1 MMSEYVTPTIT
12 CGNFTKGKH
21 YKVFREY
28 QGPGAAVRVKIN
40 DDNGLS
46 VMAFVGVPS
55 SLLCYKGCF
64 HRVSFELSD
73 AISMAAKSEAS
84 LAFEEIQ
91 NSEPFVFRGGRL
103 YINKA
108 KIGDA
113 VIHNA
118 TVKASDAPK
127 GRLVFQHNGKQH
139 DALAL
144 LERNEQLEKSINE
157 LIAANEEVRKI
168 LRCPDGFDIRKQAQV
183 VRTLA
188 DTLLAIS
195 K

>member
-21 YKVFREY
+21 YKIISEMPKGRVLIEDDA
-28 QGPGAAVRVKIN
+28 GETAIVRV
-40 DDNGLS
+40 DGRT
-46 VMAFVGVPS
+46 S
-55 SLLCYKGCF
+55 SKLDYSGKF
-64 HRVSFELSD
+64 HRVSFELNNALNIAARAEAMAWRLNSD
-73 AISMAAKSEAS
+73 GTM
-84 LAFEEIQ
+84 
-91 NSEPFVFRGGRL
+91 R
-103 YINKA
+103 INNA
-108 KIGDA
+108 KIGGA
-113 VIHNA
+113 IISKN
-118 TVKASDAPK
+118 T
-127 GRLVFQHNGKQH
+127 LIFQHNGKKH

-144 LERNEQLEKSINE
+144 VERNEQLEKKINE

-188 DTLLAIS
+188 DTLLDIT

>member
-1 MMSEYVTPTIT
+1 MSDYVTPTIT

-21 YKVFREY
+21 YEVFREY
-28 QGPGAAVRVKIN
+28 PGVGAADRVRIN
-40 DDNGLS
+40 DDSGLS
-46 VMAFVGVPS
+46 VIAFIGVPS

-64 HRVSFELSD
+64 HRVSFETSD
-73 AISMAAKSEAS
+73 AISMSGVYRKEP
-84 LAFEEIQ
+84 IQ
-91 NSEPFVFRGGRL
+91 NSEPFVFRDGRL

-108 KIGDA
+108 KVGGAIMTSGALKPSGEDL
-113 VIHNA
+113 V
-118 TVKASDAPK
+118 
-127 GRLVFQHNGKQH
+127 GRC
-139 DALAL
+139 
-144 LERNEQLEKSINE
+144 ERLQEQVNE

>member
-1 MMSEYVTPTIT
+1 MTSEYVTPTIT

-21 YKVFREY
+21 YKIMAEILK
-28 QGPGAAVRVKIN
+28 VRVLIE
-40 DDNGLS
+40 DDAGQTAI
-46 VMAFVGVPS
+46 VRIDGKPS
-55 SLLCYKGCF
+55 SKLDYNGKF
-64 HRVSFELSD
+64 HRVSFETSD

-84 LAFEEIQ
+84 LAFEEIK

-103 YINKA
+103 YINEA
-108 KIGDA
+108 KIGGAIMTSGALKPSGEDLA
-113 VIHNA
+113 
-118 TVKASDAPK
+118 
-127 GRLVFQHNGKQH
+127 GRC
-139 DALAL
+139 
-144 LERNEQLEKSINE
+144 ERLQEQVNE
-157 LIAANEEVRKI
+157 LIAVNEEVRKI

>member
-28 QGPGAAVRVKIN
+28 PGEGAADRVRIN
-40 DDNGLS
+40 DDSGLS
-46 VMAFVGVPS
+46 VIAFVGVPS

-64 HRVSFELSD
+64 HRVSFESSD
-73 AISMAAKSEAS
+73 ANSMAGVYYREP
-84 LAFEEIQ
+84 IQ
-91 NSEPFVFRGGRL
+91 NSEPFVFRDGRL

-108 KIGDA
+108 KIGET

-118 TVKASDAPK
+118 VVKNSDWQNS
-127 GRLVFQHNGKQH
+127 RLVFQHNGKQH

-144 LERNEQLEKSINE
+144 LERNEQLERNINE

>member
-1 MMSEYVTPTIT
+1 MSDYVTPTIT

-21 YKVFREY
+21 YKI
-28 QGPGAAVRVKIN
+28 AAEILNGRVLIEDDAGQMAVVRIDGK
-40 DDNGLS
+40 
-46 VMAFVGVPS
+46 PS
-55 SLLCYKGCF
+55 SKLDYNGKF
-64 HRVSFELSD
+64 HRVSFESSP
-73 AISMAAKSEAS
+73 I
-84 LAFEEIQ
+84 
-91 NSEPFVFRGGRL
+91 PFVFRDGRL

-108 KIGDA
+108 KIGGAIMTSGALKPSGEDL
-113 VIHNA
+113 V
-118 TVKASDAPK
+118 
-127 GRLVFQHNGKQH
+127 GRC
-139 DALAL
+139 
-144 LERNEQLEKSINE
+144 ERLQEQVNE

>member
-21 YKVFREY
+21 YKVLSEMSKTRVIIEDDT
-28 QGPGAAVRVKIN
+28 GETAIVRIDGKE
-40 DDNGLS
+40 
-46 VMAFVGVPS
+46 S
-55 SLLCYKGCF
+55 SKLDYSGKF
-64 HRVSFELSD
+64 YRVSFELNNALNIAARAEALSKKLIRNSD
-73 AISMAAKSEAS
+73 
-84 LAFEEIQ
+84 
-91 NSEPFVFRGGRL
+91 PFVARDGCL
-103 YINKA
+103 YINDA
-108 KIGDA
+108 KIGGA
-113 VIHNA
+113 IIHNA
-118 TVKASDAPK
+118 VVKESDWQK
-127 GRLVFQHNGKQH
+127 STIIFEHNGKKH

-144 LERNEQLEKSINE
+144 LERNEQLEKNINK

-188 DTLLAIS
+188 DALLDIT

>member
-1 MMSEYVTPTIT
+1 MSDYVTPTIT

-21 YKVFREY
+21 YKI
-28 QGPGAAVRVKIN
+28 AAEILNGRVLIEDDAGQMAVVRIDGK
-40 DDNGLS
+40 
-46 VMAFVGVPS
+46 PS
-55 SLLCYKGCF
+55 SKLDYNGKF
-64 HRVSFELSD
+64 HRVSFEPSP
-73 AISMAAKSEAS
+73 I
-84 LAFEEIQ
+84 
-91 NSEPFVFRGGRL
+91 PFVFRDGQL

-113 VIHNA
+113 VIHDA

>member
-1 MMSEYVTPTIT
+1 MSDYVTPTIT

-21 YKVFREY
+21 YEVFREY
-28 QGPGAAVRVKIN
+28 PGVGAADRVRIN
-40 DDNGLS
+40 DDSGLS
-46 VMAFVGVPS
+46 VIAFVGVPS

-64 HRVSFELSD
+64 HRVNFETSD
-73 AISMAAKSEAS
+73 SISMSGVYRKES
-84 LAFEEIQ
+84 IQ
-91 NSEPFVFRGGRL
+91 NSEPFVFRDGRL

-108 KIGDA
+108 KIGGAIMTSGALRPSGEDL
-113 VIHNA
+113 V
-118 TVKASDAPK
+118 
-127 GRLVFQHNGKQH
+127 GRC
-139 DALAL
+139 
-144 LERNEQLEKSINE
+144 ERLQEQVNE

>member
-21 YKVFREY
+21 YKVLSEMPKGRVLIEDDA
-28 QGPGAAVRVKIN
+28 GETAIVRV
-40 DDNGLS
+40 DGRT
-46 VMAFVGVPS
+46 S
-55 SLLCYKGCF
+55 SKLDYSGKF
-64 HRVSFELSD
+64 HRVSFELNN
-73 AISMAAKSEAS
+73 ALNIAARAEAMAW
-84 LAFEEIQ
+84 
-91 NSEPFVFRGGRL
+91 RL
-103 YINKA
+103 NRDGTMRINNA
-108 KIGDA
+108 KIGGA
-113 VIHNA
+113 IISKN
-118 TVKASDAPK
+118 T
-127 GRLVFQHNGKQH
+127 LIFQHNGKKH

-144 LERNEQLEKSINE
+144 VERNEQLEKKINE

-188 DTLLAIS
+188 DTLLDIT

>member
-12 CGNFTKGKH
+12 CGNFTKGKN

-28 QGPGAAVRVKIN
+28 PGPGAAVRVKIN
-40 DDNGLS
+40 DAKAII
-46 VMAFVGVPS
+46 VIAFVGVPS

-64 HRVSFELSD
+64 HRVSFETSD
-73 AISMAAKSEAS
+73 AISMSGVYRKEP
-84 LAFEEIQ
+84 IQ
-91 NSEPFVFRGGRL
+91 NSEPFVFRDGRL

-118 TVKASDAPK
+118 TVKTSDATK

-144 LERNEQLEKSINE
+144 LERNEQLERNINE

-188 DTLLAIS
+188 DTLLDIT

>member
-1 MMSEYVTPTIT
+1 MSDYVTPTIT

-21 YKVFREY
+21 YKIE
-28 QGPGAAVRVKIN
+28 AAEILNGRVLIEDDAGQMAVVRIDGK
-40 DDNGLS
+40 
-46 VMAFVGVPS
+46 PS
-55 SLLCYKGCF
+55 SKLDYNGKF
-64 HRVSFELSD
+64 HRVSFEPSP
-73 AISMAAKSEAS
+73 I
-84 LAFEEIQ
+84 
-91 NSEPFVFRGGRL
+91 PFLFRDGQL

-113 VIHNA
+113 VIHDA

>member
-21 YKVFREY
+21 YKVLSEMPKGRVLIEDDA
-28 QGPGAAVRVKIN
+28 GETAIVRV
-40 DDNGLS
+40 DGRT
-46 VMAFVGVPS
+46 S
-55 SLLCYKGCF
+55 SKLDYSGKF
-64 HRVSFELSD
+64 HRVSFELNN
-73 AISMAAKSEAS
+73 ALNIAARAEAMAW
-84 LAFEEIQ
+84 
-91 NSEPFVFRGGRL
+91 RL
-103 YINKA
+103 NRDGTMRINNA
-108 KIGDA
+108 KIGSA
-113 VIHNA
+113 IISKN
-118 TVKASDAPK
+118 T
-127 GRLVFQHNGKQH
+127 LIFQHNGKKH

-144 LERNEQLEKSINE
+144 VERNEQLEKQINE

-188 DTLLAIS
+188 DTLLDIT

>member
-21 YKVFREY
+21 YKIISEMPKGRVLIEDDA
-28 QGPGAAVRVKIN
+28 GETAIVRV
-40 DDNGLS
+40 DGRT
-46 VMAFVGVPS
+46 S
-55 SLLCYKGCF
+55 SKLDYSGKF
-64 HRVSFELSD
+64 YRVSFELNN
-73 AISMAAKSEAS
+73 ALNIAARAEAMAW
-84 LAFEEIQ
+84 
-91 NSEPFVFRGGRL
+91 RL
-103 YINKA
+103 NRDGTMHINNA
-108 KIGDA
+108 KIGSA
-113 VIHNA
+113 IISKN
-118 TVKASDAPK
+118 T
-127 GRLVFQHNGKQH
+127 LIFQHNGKKH

-144 LERNEQLEKSINE
+144 VERNEQLEKKINE

-188 DTLLAIS
+188 DTLLDIT

>member
-1 MMSEYVTPTIT
+1 MSDYVTPTIT

-21 YKVFREY
+21 YKIMAEELLNGRVLIEDDAG
-28 QGPGAAVRVKIN
+28 QTAIVRIDGK
-40 DDNGLS
+40 
-46 VMAFVGVPS
+46 PS
-55 SLLCYKGCF
+55 SKLDYNGKF
-64 HRVSFELSD
+64 HRVSFETSD
-73 AISMAAKSEAS
+73 AISMSGVYRKEP
-84 LAFEEIQ
+84 IQ

-108 KIGDA
+108 KIGGAIMTSGALKPSGEDL
-113 VIHNA
+113 V
-118 TVKASDAPK
+118 
-127 GRLVFQHNGKQH
+127 GRC
-139 DALAL
+139 
-144 LERNEQLEKSINE
+144 ERLQEQVNE

>member
-21 YKVFREY
+21 YKVLSEMPKGRVLIEDDA
-28 QGPGAAVRVKIN
+28 GETAIVRV
-40 DDNGLS
+40 DGRT
-46 VMAFVGVPS
+46 S
-55 SLLCYKGCF
+55 SKLDYSGKF
-64 HRVSFELSD
+64 HRVSFELNN
-73 AISMAAKSEAS
+73 ALNIAARAEAMAW
-84 LAFEEIQ
+84 
-91 NSEPFVFRGGRL
+91 RL
-103 YINKA
+103 NRDGTMHINNA
-108 KIGDA
+108 KIGGA
-113 VIHNA
+113 IISKN
-118 TVKASDAPK
+118 T
-127 GRLVFQHNGKQH
+127 LVFQHNGKKH

-144 LERNEQLEKSINE
+144 VERNEQLEKKINE

-188 DTLLAIS
+188 DTLLDIT

>member
-1 MMSEYVTPTIT
+1 MSDYVTPTIT

-21 YKVFREY
+21 YKILSELSKARVIIRDDAGET
-28 QGPGAAVRVKIN
+28 AIVRIDGKE
-40 DDNGLS
+40 
-46 VMAFVGVPS
+46 S
-55 SLLCYKGCF
+55 SKLDYSGKF
-64 HRVSFELSD
+64 HRVSFESSP
-73 AISMAAKSEAS
+73 I
-84 LAFEEIQ
+84 
-91 NSEPFVFRGGRL
+91 PFVFRGGRM

-108 KIGDA
+108 RIGDT

-118 TVKASDAPK
+118 AVKASDAPK

-144 LERNEQLEKSINE
+144 LERNEQLEQGIKE
-157 LIAANEEVRKI
+157 LIAANEEVRRI

-188 DTLLAIS
+188 DALLDIT

>member
-21 YKVFREY
+21 YKIISEMPKGRVLIEDDA
-28 QGPGAAVRVKIN
+28 GETAIVRV
-40 DDNGLS
+40 DGRT
-46 VMAFVGVPS
+46 S
-55 SLLCYKGCF
+55 SKLDYSGKF
-64 HRVSFELSD
+64 HRVSFELNN
-73 AISMAAKSEAS
+73 ALNIAARAEAMAW
-84 LAFEEIQ
+84 
-91 NSEPFVFRGGRL
+91 RL
-103 YINKA
+103 NRDGTMHINNA
-108 KIGDA
+108 KIGGA
-113 VIHNA
+113 IISKN
-118 TVKASDAPK
+118 T
-127 GRLVFQHNGKQH
+127 LIFQHNGKKH

-144 LERNEQLEKSINE
+144 VERNEQLEKKINE

-188 DTLLAIS
+188 DTLLDIT

>member
-1 MMSEYVTPTIT
+1 MSDYVTPTIT

-21 YKVFREY
+21 YKIEAEILNGRVLIEDDAG
-28 QGPGAAVRVKIN
+28 QMAVVRIDGK
-40 DDNGLS
+40 
-46 VMAFVGVPS
+46 PS
-55 SLLCYKGCF
+55 SKLDYNGKF
-64 HRVSFELSD
+64 HRVSFEPSP
-73 AISMAAKSEAS
+73 I
-84 LAFEEIQ
+84 
-91 NSEPFVFRGGRL
+91 PFVFRDGRM

-139 DALAL
+139 DVLAL
-144 LERNEQLEKSINE
+144 LERNEQLERNINE
-157 LIAANEEVRKI
+157 LIAANEEARKI

>member
-1 MMSEYVTPTIT
+1 MSDYVTPTIT

-21 YKVFREY
+21 YKILAEILK
-28 QGPGAAVRVKIN
+28 VRVLIE
-40 DDNGLS
+40 DDAGQTAI
-46 VMAFVGVPS
+46 VRIDGKPS
-55 SLLCYKGCF
+55 SKLDYNGKF
-64 HRVSFELSD
+64 HRVSFETSD
-73 AISMAAKSEAS
+73 AISMSGVYRKEP
-84 LAFEEIQ
+84 IQ

-108 KIGDA
+108 KIGGAIMTSGALKPSGEDL
-113 VIHNA
+113 V
-118 TVKASDAPK
+118 
-127 GRLVFQHNGKQH
+127 GRC
-139 DALAL
+139 
-144 LERNEQLEKSINE
+144 ERLQEQVNE

>member
-21 YKVFREY
+21 YKIISEMPKGRVLIEDDA
-28 QGPGAAVRVKIN
+28 GETAIVRV
-40 DDNGLS
+40 DGRT
-46 VMAFVGVPS
+46 S
-55 SLLCYKGCF
+55 SKLDYSGKF
-64 HRVSFELSD
+64 HRVSFELNN
-73 AISMAAKSEAS
+73 ALNIAARAEAMAW
-84 LAFEEIQ
+84 
-91 NSEPFVFRGGRL
+91 RL
-103 YINKA
+103 NRDGTMHINNA
-108 KIGDA
+108 KIGGA
-113 VIHNA
+113 IISKN
-118 TVKASDAPK
+118 T
-127 GRLVFQHNGKQH
+127 LIFQHNGKKH

-144 LERNEQLEKSINE
+144 VERNEQLEKRISE

>member
-1 MMSEYVTPTIT
+1 MSDYVTPTIT

-21 YKVFREY
+21 YKIMAEILKARVLIEDDAW
-28 QGPGAAVRVKIN
+28 QTAIVRIDGK
-40 DDNGLS
+40 
-46 VMAFVGVPS
+46 PS
-55 SLLCYKGCF
+55 SKLDYNGKF
-64 HRVSFELSD
+64 HRVSFEASD
-73 AISMAAKSEAS
+73 AISMSGVYRKEP
-84 LAFEEIQ
+84 IQ
-91 NSEPFVFRGGRL
+91 NSDPFVFRDGQL

-108 KIGDA
+108 KIGGA
-113 VIHNA
+113 IIHNA
-118 TVKASDAPK
+118 TVKNSDWQK
-127 GRLVFQHNGKQH
+127 TRIVFEHNGKKH

>member
-21 YKVFREY
+21 YKVLSEMPKGRVLIEDDA
-28 QGPGAAVRVKIN
+28 GETAIVRV
-40 DDNGLS
+40 DGRT
-46 VMAFVGVPS
+46 S
-55 SLLCYKGCF
+55 SKLDYSGKF
-64 HRVSFELSD
+64 HRVSFELNN
-73 AISMAAKSEAS
+73 ALNIAARAEAMAW
-84 LAFEEIQ
+84 
-91 NSEPFVFRGGRL
+91 RL
-103 YINKA
+103 NRDGTMHINNA
-108 KIGDA
+108 KIGGA
-113 VIHNA
+113 IISKN
-118 TVKASDAPK
+118 T
-127 GRLVFQHNGKQH
+127 LIFQHNGKKH

-144 LERNEQLEKSINE
+144 VERNEQLEKKINE

-188 DTLLAIS
+188 DTLLDIT

>member
-1 MMSEYVTPTIT
+1 MSDYVTPTIT

-21 YKVFREY
+21 YKIMAEELLRGRVLIEDDA
-28 QGPGAAVRVKIN
+28 GETAIVRIDGK
-40 DDNGLS
+40 
-46 VMAFVGVPS
+46 PS
-55 SLLCYKGCF
+55 SKLDYNGKF
-64 HRVSFELSD
+64 HRVSFETSD
-73 AISMAAKSEAS
+73 AISMSGVYRKEP
-84 LAFEEIQ
+84 IQ

-108 KIGDA
+108 KIGGAIMTSGALKPSGEDL
-113 VIHNA
+113 V
-118 TVKASDAPK
+118 
-127 GRLVFQHNGKQH
+127 GRC
-139 DALAL
+139 
-144 LERNEQLEKSINE
+144 ERLQEQVNE

>member
-1 MMSEYVTPTIT
+1 MSDYVTPTIT

-21 YKVFREY
+21 YKILTEILK
-28 QGPGAAVRVKIN
+28 VRVLIE
-40 DDNGLS
+40 DDAGQTAI
-46 VMAFVGVPS
+46 VRIDGKPS
-55 SLLCYKGCF
+55 SKLDYNGKF
-64 HRVSFELSD
+64 HRVSFETSD
-73 AISMAAKSEAS
+73 ANSMAGVYYREP
-84 LAFEEIQ
+84 IQ
-91 NSEPFVFRGGRL
+91 NSDPFVFRDGRL

-108 KIGDA
+108 KIGGAIMTSGALKPSGEDW
-113 VIHNA
+113 
-118 TVKASDAPK
+118 VKRCE
-127 GRLVFQHNGKQH
+127 RLQ
-139 DALAL
+139 
-144 LERNEQLEKSINE
+144 EQVNE